1 MLFFNVED
9 FELNP
14 CLEHCEACANDT
26 I

>member
-1 MLFFNVED
+1 VED